1 MSQEKHVT
9 NEKNKVTSSEPVWRT
24 EYSLMLQPSKVH
36 GLGVFAVYDIPAGVL
51 LFHHTSAPRRVE
63 TKTVPIEWQ
72 KYCIHL
78 NEHESI
84 VPEKFDRMEIGWFI
98 NHSHE
103 PNVGHKTVISSLD
116 RLTDAGDA
124 RKIHTLRAIKAGEE
138 ILMDYN
144 DIGEPE
150 STKEAYFKR

>member
-1 MSQEKHVT
+1 MLT
-9 NEKNKVTSSEPVWRT
+9 NEIKNTMTTHELLWRN
-24 EYSLMLQPSKVH
+24 EYSLMLRPSAVH

-51 LFHHTSAPRRVE
+51 LFHHTSASRRVE
-63 TKTVPIEWQ
+63 TKTVPVEWQ

-98 NHSHE
+98 NHSVQ
-103 PNVGHKTVISSLD
+103 PNVGHKTVLSSLD
-116 RLTDAGDA
+116 RLADVGDA
-124 RKIHTLRAIKAGEE
+124 RKIYTLRAIKAGEE

-144 DIGEPE
+144 DLGEPE
-150 STKEAYFKR
+150 SAKEDYFKRSKLK